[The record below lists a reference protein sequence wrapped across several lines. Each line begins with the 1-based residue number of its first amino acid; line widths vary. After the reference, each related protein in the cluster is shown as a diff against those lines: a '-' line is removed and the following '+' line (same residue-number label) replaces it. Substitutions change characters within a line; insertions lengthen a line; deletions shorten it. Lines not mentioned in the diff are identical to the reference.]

1 MSSAVYERIRANP
14 KFHELEQ
21 RRGRFAWLLSSIV
34 LVCFYGYILLVAFAP
49 AVLAQPLS
57 EGGVLTLGIVCE
69 LSMFVGFWVL
79 VALYVRRANSEFDQ
93 LTQEVVK
100 EAVKEEGGGGA
111 GKAIAGLLLVVLPW
125 LASAAGP
132 LEGQTEKQ
140 PLNVHAIVMFL
151 VFVALTMM
159 ITYWAANRTKSTMDF
174 YTAGGGITGF
184 QNGLAIAGDYMSAAT
199 LLGLTAMVY
208 SQGYDGYIYMIAWF
222 VGWPIILFLMA
233 ERLRNLGRFTFAD
246 ISSYRLDQTKVRT
259 LAAVSSLTVV
269 VFYLI
274 AQMVG
279 AGQLIKLL
287 FGLPYEVAVVAVG
300 SLMMVYVIFGGM
312 IATTWVQI
320 IKAGMLLIGGTIV
333 ALLALSH
340 FGFSFGTMAREA
352 IAQFSDV
359 TRTKGADGAL
369 SAAGKNLLAP
379 GGFLKDPINA
389 VSLGLGLMFGTAG
402 LPHILMRFFTVGN
415 AKEARKSVLYASAF
429 VGYFFNVIFV
439 MGLAA
444 ITIVGKDVAFFE
456 KGVVPAAGVTTKI
469 VGGNN
474 MVAMHLAKA
483 VGGDL
488 LLGFLA
494 AVAFATIL
502 AVVSGLALAGASAIS
517 HDLYARVIK
526 KGKSSEATEMRVS
539 KIATIGLGVTAIA
552 LGILFEQQNVAFMVG
567 VAFGIAA
574 CVNFP
579 VLILSMYW
587 RGLTTRGALAGGLT
601 GLVLSLTLVF
611 LSKSVWVNVLGNK
624 APIFPWEQPAL
635 FAMPAA
641 FLAAFVFSKLDGTER
656 AKAEIAAFEDQ
667 YVRAQTGYGSAAAAK
682 H

>member
-1 MSSAVYERIRANP
+1 MKRLAT
-14 KFHELEQ
+14 
-21 RRGRFAWLLSSIV
+21 V
-34 LVCFYGYILLVAFAP
+34 LVLLAAP
-49 AVLAQPLS
+49 LLAL
-57 EGGVLTLGIVCE
+57 
-69 LSMFVGFWVL
+69 
-79 VALYVRRANSEFDQ
+79 
-93 LTQEVVK
+93 
-100 EAVKEEGGGGA
+100 A
-111 GKAIAGLLLVVLPW
+111 G
-125 LASAAGP
+125 GP

-140 PLNVHAIVMFL
+140 PLNLHAIGMFL
-151 VFVALTMM
+151 VFVAMTMG
-159 ITYWAANRTKSTMDF
+159 ITWWAANRTKSAADY

-208 SQGYDGYIYMIAWF
+208 GQGYDGYIYMIAWF

-233 ERLRNLGRFTFAD
+233 ERLRNLGKFTFAD
-246 ISSYRLDQTKVRT
+246 ITSYRLDQGKVRT

-269 VFYLI
+269 IFYLV

-287 FGLPYEVAVVAVG
+287 FGLDYAVAVIAVG
-300 SLMMVYVIFGGM
+300 ALMMVYVIFGGM

-320 IKAGMLLIGGTIV
+320 IKAGMLLGGGTLV
-333 ALLALSH
+333 MLLAMSR
-340 FGFSFGTMAREA
+340 FGFSWPTL
-352 IAQFSDV
+352 IATV
-359 TRTKGADGAL
+359 TGPEGHKLGQKLLMPG
-369 SAAGKNLLAP
+369 NLLA
-379 GGFLKDPINA
+379 DPVNA
-389 VSLGLGLMFGTAG
+389 ISLGLGLMFGTAG

-429 VGYFFNVIFV
+429 VGYFFNVIFL
-439 MGLAA
+439 MGLTA
-444 ITIVGKDVAFFE
+444 IIIVGKDPAFFD
-456 KGVVPAAGVTTKI
+456 GGNLAGKI

-483 VGGDL
+483 VGGNL

-502 AVVSGLALAGASAIS
+502 AVVSGLALAGASAVS

-526 KGKSSEATEMRVS
+526 KGKATEASEMRVS
-539 KIATIGLGVTAIA
+539 KLATICLGLIAIG
-552 LGILFEQQNVAFMVG
+552 LGILFEKQNVAFMVG

-574 CVNFP
+574 AANFP

-587 RGLTTRGALAGGLT
+587 RGLTTRGALAGGIT
-601 GLVLSLTLVF
+601 GLVSAVGLVL
-611 LSKSVWVNVLGNK
+611 LSKSVWVNVFGN
-624 APIFPWEQPAL
+624 ARPIFPYEQPAL

-641 FLAAFVFSKLDGTER
+641 FLAAWLFSTLDASARAATE
-656 AKAEIAAFEDQ
+656 KEAFEDQ
-667 YVRAQTGYGSAAAAK
+667 WVRAQTGYGAAGAAK